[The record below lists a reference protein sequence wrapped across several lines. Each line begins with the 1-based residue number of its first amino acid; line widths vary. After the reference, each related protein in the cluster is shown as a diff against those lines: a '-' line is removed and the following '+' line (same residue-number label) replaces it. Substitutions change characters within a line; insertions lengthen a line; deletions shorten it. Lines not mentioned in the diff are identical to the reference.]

1 MNFKDLSIE
10 EKKQI
15 NELLTKYADS
25 IGGINF
31 FLQLLDDI
39 KKEATFP
46 LLNKS
51 NVYHFSKG
59 KVSWSK
65 AIYKDTKLLLHNYLK
80 NMDKDEKYLST
91 VKPKEKKNIDNMMR
105 TLKPVEIK
113 VKSKNNSDE
122 GFSFNLID
130 ITDEKNVKVSL
141 SYKIIFFY
149 GKDFAKQ
156 ALSFKA

>member
-10 EKKQI
+10 EKKEI

-25 IGGINF
+25 IGGVNF
-31 FLQLLDDI
+31 FLQLIDDI
-39 KKEATFP
+39 KKETIFP

-51 NVYHFSKG
+51 NIFHFSKG

-65 AIYKDTKLLLHNYLK
+65 GIYKDTKFLLHNYLK
-80 NMDKDEKYLST
+80 SMEKDEKYLST
-91 VKPKEKKNIDNMMR
+91 IKPKEKKNIENMMR

-113 VKSKNNSDE
+113 VRSKNNADE
-122 GFSFNLID
+122 GFNFNIID
-130 ITDEKNVKVSL
+130 ITDGQNAKVSL